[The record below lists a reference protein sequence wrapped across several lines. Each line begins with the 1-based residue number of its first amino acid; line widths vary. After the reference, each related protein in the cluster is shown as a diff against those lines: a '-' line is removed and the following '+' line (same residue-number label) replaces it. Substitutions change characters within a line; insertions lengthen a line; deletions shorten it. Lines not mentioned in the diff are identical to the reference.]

1 MWHLNRYV
9 IHDGAVN
16 VRTYLNNLPINS
28 IWPAIC
34 LLALT
39 IGAIY
44 WCWRRRRNAKKW
56 YFWPLPAAIAGIL
69 LFALAGAN
77 WYFVYYPRLGDLYDS
92 YQFPTGSSDLL
103 TAKGGRFPSGVVVSV
118 TIPSPASG
126 VGAHSAE
133 IFLPPQYFTAPP
145 DFKFPVVYLYSGV
158 PGTTHDWFVG
168 GMAWGTGLAAA
179 KNGRPAILVSPS
191 VAPHYNADTE
201 CVNGQ
206 PGNWETYLAVDV
218 PNWVASSSRSLV
230 GASAN
235 ATAGLSMGGYCA
247 QMLALR
253 HPDKFSMSG
262 NFSGTT
268 LPTYPGGLAALFGSG
283 PDLVAKI
290 NSYNTNWI
298 IQNVPA
304 SRTVNTWLEIG
315 PHDDPALIAD
325 EKQFNAAAVALGM
338 KSSFRFT
345 ERPSAHGGHN
355 FYVWAE
361 CLADWLPQALDRLDQ
376 AAPPPPPPL
385 ADDPPAP

>member
-1 MWHLNRYV
+1 M
-9 IHDGAVN
+9 N
-16 VRTYLNNLPINS
+16 VLTYLSNVPIGS
-28 IWPAIC
+28 IWTAIC
-34 LLALT
+34 FIVLT

-56 YFWPLPAAIAGIL
+56 YFWPLPVVIAGIL
-69 LFALAGAN
+69 LFTLAGAN
-77 WYFVYYPRLGDLYDS
+77 WYFGYYQRSGDLFDS

-103 TAKGGRFPSGVVVSV
+103 TAKGGRYPSGVVVSV
-118 TIPSPASG
+118 AIPSPVSG
-126 VGAHSAE
+126 VGARGAE

-145 DFKFPVVYLYSGV
+145 DFKFPVVYLYPGV
-158 PGTTHDWFVG
+158 PGTQIDWFTG
-168 GMAWGTGLAAA
+168 GMAWQTGLAAA
-179 KNGRPAILVSPS
+179 KNDRPAILVSPS
-191 VAPHYNADTE
+191 VAPSYGTDTE
-201 CVNGQ
+201 CVNSQ
-206 PGNWETYLAVDV
+206 HGNWETYLAVDV

-230 GASAN
+230 GATAN

-268 LPTYPGGLAALFGSG
+268 LPTYPGGMAALFGPG
-283 PDLVAKI
+283 PNLVATTD
-290 NSYNTNWI
+290 SYNTNWI

-315 PHDDPALIAD
+315 SHDDPALIAD
-325 EKQFNAAAVALGM
+325 EKQFNAAALALGM

-345 ERPSAHGGHN
+345 ETPGAHS

-361 CLADWLPQALDRLDQ
+361 CLADWLPQALDRLDK
-376 AAPPPPPPL
+376 AAPPAPPPS
-385 ADDPPAP
+385 AENPAP